1 MSMETLRNIRPREPV
16 RELTGK
22 VIRRADT
29 DYLVSYLAEDRKGH
43 ILVVI
48 NHSDAIVQ
56 DFLES
61 MNPEDSGYL
70 FFASEL
76 EVDPINSCMV
86 PRHRIATDG
95 EIDGLKDSRVPE
107 SKLPVLRMLDPIR
120 RWHNFPRGSIVA
132 IDRPDGTYFRIVA

>member
-1 MSMETLRNIRPREPV
+1 METLRSIRPREPV

-76 EVDPINSCMV
+76 EIDPINSCMV

-95 EIDGLKDSRVPE
+95 EIDGIKNSRVPK

-132 IDRPDGTYFRIVA
+132 IDRPDGTYFRVVA

>member
-1 MSMETLRNIRPREPV
+1 M
-16 RELTGK
+16 
-22 VIRRADT
+22 
-29 DYLVSYLAEDRKGH
+29 SYLAEDRKGH

-76 EVDPINSCMV
+76 EIDPINSCMV

-95 EIDGLKDSRVPE
+95 EIDGLKNSRPAGPAIVEVASGSLGNCPAREPAMGTPQLTEQQRAPAAQVPVYLRRLVPVVMGVALDSSGGRQP
-107 SKLPVLRMLDPIR
+107 
-120 RWHNFPRGSIVA
+120 PRS
-132 IDRPDGTYFRIVA
+132 PPKS